1 MYMNLRAHRGLLP
14 ADSSFLE
21 TLRSQDMLQNFVR
34 SKQGTAFSEGSNQ
47 DELYSLDSLIKLR
60 TYSRDAVH

>member
-34 SKQGTAFSEGSNQ
+34 SKQGSDFSDGSNQ
-47 DELYSLDSLIKLR
+47 DGLYSLHY
-60 TYSRDAVH
+60 TN